1 MLKASSFTQND
12 LLKVK
17 TKVSTDTPVMV
28 TTFNPNNPDI
38 KGFIHDNWNIIEY
51 SKDCSQTFNSKP
63 LVGFKRLPNLRNLL
77 TKAEMA
83 FPPTHKETK
92 VIRPP
97 MCTRLGKCTYCP
109 LINKISEVECKTSHN
124 KTKVTQVPKHITC
137 ELSDIVYL
145 ITCSKCGKYYVGE
158 TGRAFRHRIY
168 EHKLSVSKP
177 KETRITPVSKHFTE
191 KGHSVRDMKFSRL
204 EWCSLKYN
212 TPKSEHRK
220 MREKWWMWNIG
231 AIHPIGINQFI

>member
-1 MLKASSFTQND
+1 
-12 LLKVK
+12 
-17 TKVSTDTPVMV
+17 
-28 TTFNPNNPDI
+28 
-38 KGFIHDNWNIIEY
+38 
-51 SKDCSQTFNSKP
+51 
-63 LVGFKRLPNLRNLL
+63 
-77 TKAEMA
+77 
-83 FPPTHKETK
+83 
-92 VIRPP
+92 
-97 MCTRLGKCTYCP
+97 MCTRLGKCTYYP
-109 LINKISEVECKTSHN
+109 LIKKISEVQCKITH
-124 KTKVTQVPKHITC
+124 KITKITKVPKHITC

-145 ITCSKCGKYYVGE
+145 ITCKKCDKYYVGE
-158 TGRAFRHRIY
+158 TGRPFRKRIY

-191 KGHSVRDMKFSRL
+191 KGHSVREMQFSLL

>member
-1 MLKASSFTQND
+1 MKIDTKQLLYTTLYEKPTDTHLYLHYTSAHHKPCHTKGSYGQFLRIRRICTKNDDFIHHGIKMIEYYLKRGYPFKSLKKHMLKASSFTQDD

-51 SKDCSQTFNSKP
+51 SKNCSQTFNSKP

-77 TKAEMA
+77 TKAEIA

-97 MCTRLGKCTYCP
+97 VCTRLGKCTYCP
-109 LINKISEVECKTSHN
+109 LINKIGEVECKTSHN
-124 KTKVTQVPKHITC
+124 KTKVSQVPKHITC
-137 ELSDIVYL
+137 ELSEILYL

-158 TGRAFRHRIY
+158 T
-168 EHKLSVSKP
+168 
-177 KETRITPVSKHFTE
+177 
-191 KGHSVRDMKFSRL
+191 
-204 EWCSLKYN
+204 
-212 TPKSEHRK
+212 
-220 MREKWWMWNIG
+220 
-231 AIHPIGINQFI
+231 